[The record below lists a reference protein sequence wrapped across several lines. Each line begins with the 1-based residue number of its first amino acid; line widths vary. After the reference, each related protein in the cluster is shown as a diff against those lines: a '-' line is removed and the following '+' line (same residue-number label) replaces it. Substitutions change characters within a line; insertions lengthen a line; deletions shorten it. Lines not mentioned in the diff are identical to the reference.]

1 LIRSVTL
8 GATPLEGGRCNFSV
22 WAPRAER
29 VEVRLVGP
37 PERLLHLKPRE
48 RGYFQGDL
56 DGVAPGSLYFYRL
69 DGVKDRP
76 DPASRFQPEG
86 VHGPSQVISPQFPWE
101 DQGWCGPA
109 LRDYVIYE
117 LHVGVF
123 TPQGTFDAIIPY
135 LTELKDL
142 GVTAVELM
150 PVAQFSGERNWGY
163 DGAYPFAV
171 QNTYG
176 GPAGL
181 KRLVNACH
189 RLGLAVVL
197 DVVYNHLGPEG
208 NYLWDYGDYFTNHYR
223 TPWGDAVNFDRS
235 HSDEVRRFFL
245 ENALYW
251 ITDCHI
257 DALRLDGLHAIID
270 QSAQPFLAQ
279 LARAVHEQ
287 AERLGRRVYLV
298 AESDHND
305 AHLIRAPE
313 LGGYG
318 LDAHWNDDFHHAVH
332 TLLTGEQY
340 GYYQDFGRLEQLAKA
355 FREGFIYSGQYSA
368 YRRRRHGSS
377 GRDLP
382 PHRFVAF
389 AQNHDQAGNRPGG
402 ERLSRLVSSE
412 ALKLAA
418 GVVILAPF
426 LPLLFM
432 GEEYGE
438 VAPFHYFISYQ
449 DQDLVEA
456 VRRGRREEFSAFAW
470 AADLPDPQSEET
482 FLSAKLNHGLCQ
494 VERHRLLREFYRELL
509 RLRREAL
516 TFAGNGSADL
526 EVNHYEKE
534 KVLLVRRAGGTL
546 ETAMVCNFQASSR
559 SLDLPWRTGVW
570 DKLLDSAEGRW
581 GGPGSPAPPVL
592 QAGEEVSLTLAA
604 HSLVLFVR
612 REDEV

>member
-1 LIRSVTL
+1 MRRSVTL
-8 GATPLEGGRCNFSV
+8 GATPLAGGRCHFCV

-29 VEVRLVGP
+29 VEVRLVGLQ
-37 PERLLHLKPRE
+37 ERLLPLKQGE
-48 RGYFQGDL
+48 GGYFHGGHDAV
-56 DGVAPGSLYFYRL
+56 GPGSLYFYRL

-86 VHGPSQVISPQFPWE
+86 VHGPSQVVSPHFPWE
-101 DQGWCGPA
+101 DQGWFGPA

-123 TPQGTFDAIIPY
+123 TPQGTFDAIISY
-135 LTELKDL
+135 LEELKAL
-142 GVTAVELM
+142 GITALELM

-176 GPAGL
+176 GPEGL

-208 NYLWDYGDYFTNHYR
+208 NYLGDYGGYFTDHYR
-223 TPWGDAVNFDRS
+223 TPWGDAVNYDRA

-245 ENALYW
+245 ENARYW

-279 LARAVHEQ
+279 LAQTVHEQ
-287 AERLGRRVYLV
+287 GERLGRRVYLI

-305 AHLIRAPE
+305 ARLIRAPE

-332 TLLTGEQY
+332 TLLTGEQA

-355 FREGFIYSGQYSA
+355 FREGFIYSGQYSP
-368 YRRRRHGSS
+368 YRRRRHGSPA
-377 GRDLP
+377 RDLP
-382 PHRFVAF
+382 AHRFVVF
-389 AQNHDQAGNRPGG
+389 AQNHDQAGNRPAG

-418 GVVILAPF
+418 GVIILSPF

-438 VAPFHYFISYQ
+438 VAPFHYFVSYQ

-482 FLSAKLNHGLCQ
+482 YLSAKLNHELRRL
-494 VERHRLLREFYRELL
+494 EKHRVLWEFYQELL
-509 RLRREAL
+509 RFRREAL
-516 TFAGNGSADL
+516 SFPGNGPATL
-526 EVNHYEKE
+526 EVNHCETE
-534 KVLLVRRAGGTL
+534 KVLLVRRAGGSREVT
-546 ETAMVCNFQASSR
+546 MVCNFHASSR
-559 SLDLPWRTGVW
+559 SLALPWRPGAW

-592 QAGEEVSLTLAA
+592 QGGEEVSLTLAPY
-604 HSLVLFVR
+604 SLVLFVR
-612 REDEV
+612 REDEA